1 MPHPQIGDYEELS
14 PEEAA
19 RLQRSLREKVER
31 TPLEREPR
39 ILGGGDV
46 SYDRG
51 SGTVHAAIAL
61 LSLPALKLRA
71 YSLCSTEVSFPYI
84 PGLLAFRE
92 LPPLWKAW
100 RQCRRKPDV
109 LILDAHGLAHPRRMG
124 LASHFGVLADH
135 PCIGCAKNVLT
146 GEYREPDSEKG
157 SFSWLK
163 EDGEKIGMVLR
174 SRTGVQPIFISPGH
188 KVTFEDTLRVTKQ
201 SLGRYKLPE
210 TTRTAHRLVNRRR
223 KGELEEGYAETSDAS
238 SRK

>member
-1 MPHPQIGDYEELS
+1 MSHPQIGDYEKLS
-14 PEEAA
+14 PEEAVH
-19 RLQRSLREKVER
+19 LQRELREKVER
-31 TPLEREPR
+31 APLKGEPR
-39 ILGGGDV
+39 TLGGGDV

-51 SGTVHAAIAL
+51 SGTVHAGIAV
-61 LSLPALKLRA
+61 LSLPDLKLRA
-71 YSLCSTEVSFPYI
+71 YSLCSTDVSFPYI

-135 PCIGCAKNVLT
+135 PCVGCAKNVLT
-146 GEYREPDSEKG
+146 GEYREPDSEKD

-163 EDGEKIGMVLR
+163 DDREKIGMVLR
-174 SRTGVQPIFISPGH
+174 SRTGVLPIFISPGH
-188 KVTFEDTLRVTKQ
+188 KITFEDTLQVTKQ
-201 SLGRYKLPE
+201 ALGRYKLPE

-223 KGELEEGYAETSDAS
+223 KGELEEGYTEVKNPPS
-238 SRK
+238 